1 VSADFTVS
9 PRTVMV
15 RPSNNKLDLKID
27 NTLLQRN
34 LLLKR
39 KYGEV
44 VGNVIQERK
53 RKVSSNRLIGDK

>member
-1 VSADFTVS
+1 MSADFTVS

>member
-1 VSADFTVS
+1 VPQGIGPT
-9 PRTVMV
+9 
-15 RPSNNKLDLKID
+15 KIIIDD
-27 NTLLQRN
+27 NLLQKN

-53 RKVSSNRLIGDK
+53 RRVSSNRLIGDK

>member
-1 VSADFTVS
+1 MSADFTVS
-9 PRTVMV
+9 PRTVMA

>member
-1 VSADFTVS
+1 MA
-9 PRTVMV
+9 
-15 RPSNNKLDLKID
+15 RPSYNKLDLKID